1 MKLAEALAQRSDIQA
16 RLNRL
21 QERILRNLKVQEGES
36 PLEDPQAL
44 LEEVRA
50 LHAQQVVLVQQ
61 INARNVQ
68 TRLPDGQLL
77 SDALALRESLLKRR
91 SNLSSILTAA
101 TEPNMRMTRSE
112 IKTYV
117 TIPIAALQKEVDELS
132 RQYRELDT
140 VIQSI
145 NWTVDL

>member
-1 MKLAEALAQRSDIQA
+1 MKLAEALAQRADIQA

-21 QERILRNLKVQEGES
+21 QERILRNLKVQEGEA

-44 LEEVRA
+44 LEEARA

-145 NWTVDL
+145 NWTVEL